1 MYQQE
6 IHFFWP
12 LTEQIRLDLDY
23 TPCEEF
29 EEEKRKKFASD
40 SILLSLGDC
49 NLWGTTSINNANLNP
64 SSFVFNSNKG
74 EVMKMDQE
82 GIKMYPS
89 TSAAKNAGY
98 WGLTDKDFRIY
109 RLKKPNWL
117 ARKATELI
125 FSWIWV
131 DV

>member
-6 IHFFWP
+6 IKFFWP
-12 LTEQIRLDLDY
+12 LTEQIPLELDF

-40 SILLSLGDC
+40 SILFSLNGTYGLS
-49 NLWGTTSINNANLNP
+49 TTSSTILNP

-125 FSWIWV
+125 FGWIWV
-131 DV
+131 DEV